1 MRVYACRVPLTDDL
15 GRIAAAAA
23 EFAGPAEKVTGIIST
38 ESGEG
43 QRLYLCAFA
52 GAGGE
57 TSWLA
62 LDDAGEP
69 VQERAVVRAAVSI
82 AALCELAE
90 ETAGGGD
97 LDELRAQLVA
107 LRLTEDP
114 PGIAAAEEAVGQL
127 QEAIGMLP
135 RVASPAHLD
144 AVGVATRRLEQALGE
159 PGASPFAE
167 AMRSGIYAVES
178 LTAEV
183 ERGFKRRLS

>member
-1 MRVYACRVPLTDDL
+1 MPLTDDL
-15 GRIAAAAA
+15 GGIVAAAA
-23 EFAGPAEKVTGIIST
+23 EFAGPAEKVTGIIAT
-38 ESGEG
+38 QAGEG
-43 QRLYLCAFA
+43 QRLYLCAFEES
-52 GAGGE
+52 GGE

-69 VQERAVVRAAVSI
+69 VQERAAVRAAVSI

-97 LDELRAQLVA
+97 LDELRSQLVA

-114 PGIAAAEEAVGQL
+114 PGIAAAEEAVGRL
-127 QEAIGMLP
+127 QEAIGTLP
-135 RVASPAHLD
+135 RVASPGYLD
-144 AVGVATRRLEQALGE
+144 AVGAAIRRLEQTLGE

-167 AMRSGIYAVES
+167 AMKRGSHAIES

-183 ERGFKRRLS
+183 ERGFKLRLS